1 MARVIKRRRVSSKG
15 HPKQHLRMARV
26 EEWVFSLSSSSL
38 SVSAQAD
45 ITGTKSISG
54 DSNTEGKTLATDI
67 LVAVLLAE
75 CSQAINDRTNIC
87 MSPLCCNSK
96 QLPRFGVTHFP
107 IQSSY
112 SQVY

>member
-1 MARVIKRRRVSSKG
+1 M
-15 HPKQHLRMARV
+15 
-26 EEWVFSLSSSSL
+26 

-96 QLPRFGVTHFP
+96 QLLPRFGVTHFL